1 MFLYVPFYFTLWT
14 SAVRSVGRISQS
26 GFWMKQQSTQF
37 IIRKKERE
45 SRAWNGFTRRMAGC
59 CLRLSIFLCDFSH
72 LCLSL
77 DYQVTFL
84 PSLTLSP
91 CIITSLA
98 RSTWDSL
105 YWRRRRERTHTPS
118 PLGVCVWKER
128 KKQQQQHNP
137 SPFRLLL
144 TFFLIYLTSSYFEC
158 ALCSGLSWTVTFFTF
173 QKYK

>member
-1 MFLYVPFYFTLWT
+1 MFCVSLRSFFIFILLYGQAQY
-14 SAVRSVGRISQS
+14 VRSVG
-26 GFWMKQQSTQF
+26 FLN
-37 IIRKKERE
+37 
-45 SRAWNGFTRRMAGC
+45 RASEWNRFTRRMAGC

-144 TFFLIYLTSSYFEC
+144 TFFFDLFNIVLLWMC
-158 ALCSGLSWTVTFFTF
+158 PLLRA
-173 QKYK
+173 